1 MPIKVSADFPQYP
14 KGMTV
19 AVLGVPVENGGSVE
33 LTDEQVQDF
42 EAREGKSVN
51 ELLQDHPHI
60 TVEGTHEPQ
69 TQTQNTEPQT
79 PPANTMPPNTVGS
92 PEGGGS

>member
-42 EAREGKSVN
+42 ETREGKSVN
-51 ELLQDHPHI
+51 DVLEGHPHL
-60 TVEGTHEPQ
+60 TVEGSHEPQ
-69 TQTQNTEPQT
+69 TQTQESSGSET
-79 PPANTMPPNTVGS
+79 PTPDTSGTDES
-92 PEGGGS
+92 TEGGGN

>member
-42 EAREGKSVN
+42 ETREGKSVN
-51 ELLQDHPHI
+51 EVLEGHPHL
-60 TVEGTHEPQ
+60 TVEGSHEPQ
-69 TQTQNTEPQT
+69 VQGASEPKPET
-79 PPANTMPPNTVGS
+79 TPNTLGEDES
-92 PEGGGS
+92 AEGGGR